1 MKRERVVRLTG
12 KPGNWVA
19 VELAHE
25 SDQPDKVVAVA
36 TTYEAVVRKLEAAG
50 KTDSVTLFQVPP
62 RNCALIL

>member
-1 MKRERVVRLTG
+1 MSEKKNDETTAIRAG
-12 KPGNWVA
+12 SWV
-19 VELAHE
+19 AHE

-36 TTYEAVVRKLEAAG
+36 PTYDAVIRKLEAAG